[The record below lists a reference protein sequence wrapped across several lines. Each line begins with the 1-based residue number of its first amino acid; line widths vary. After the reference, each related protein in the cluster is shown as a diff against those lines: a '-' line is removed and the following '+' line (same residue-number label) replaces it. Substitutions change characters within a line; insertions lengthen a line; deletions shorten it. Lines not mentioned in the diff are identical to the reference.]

1 MNTKPVSEEKIVNNI
16 YNDISTLIDDARKK
30 VYYTAN
36 AEMLYIYWKIG
47 EIIVRI
53 QDGDERA
60 TYGDNIITILSQ
72 MLTTNYGNGFSKR
85 NLERMRK
92 YYLTFPNYNLINLHL
107 NWSHYLLLIQIND
120 EKKRNFYLIECIN
133 SNWSVREL
141 QRQINSLLYERLIS
155 TANADK
161 ILQLA
166 EKGHEIKET
175 KDIIKDPLVLEF
187 LDLKDN
193 DKYHEYDLE
202 KIY

>member
-16 YNDISTLIDDARKK
+16 YNDISTLIDDARRK

-141 QRQINSLLYERLIS
+141 QRQILYLLLMLIKFY
-155 TANADK
+155 N
-161 ILQLA
+161 
-166 EKGHEIKET
+166 
-175 KDIIKDPLVLEF
+175 
-187 LDLKDN
+187 
-193 DKYHEYDLE
+193 
-202 KIY
+202 